1 MRSNRPVQILV
12 ICVLLLTLSA
22 PLFGQKKKE
31 VVKIEG
37 TVVAENIFDTLQACY
52 HVCGFR
58 LLVRLDGDKTPEFV
72 FISVAFMDDRH
83 LKDKGPHW
91 KLVEKSSRWKFEAL
105 PNDPPMMLLEQFE
118 TGYKTETEKEVSE
131 TIRIDQWRPLPGS
144 EDVTLP
150 FGQKIPSYFVD
161 VGKFTPITRHKD

>member
-22 PLFGQKKKE
+22 PLFGQKEKE

-37 TVVAENIFDTLQACY
+37 TVVAENIFDTLQGCY
-52 HVCGFR
+52 HVCDFG
-58 LLVRLDGDKTPEFV
+58 LIVRLDGDKAPEFV

-91 KLVEKSSRWKFEAL
+91 KLVEKSSRWKFEAS
-105 PNDPPMMLLEQFE
+105 PYDPPMMLLEQFATDDVE
-118 TGYKTETEKEVSE
+118 TGKDISEKS
-131 TIRIDQWRPLPGS
+131 RINEWIPLKGA

-150 FGQKIPSYFVD
+150 FGQTIRSYFVD